1 MPNPYP
7 LWTAVVAMLVF
18 SGPNLITV
26 ALGGLDTGETVELSS
41 GVLIFSLVFT
51 LILQVII
58 FGIAL
63 LPLLVTK
70 RLDRRLW
77 GPQRT
82 SWTVVWVGL
91 VVGLVTAVVAY
102 TLNAVAAFLVGAEDP
117 VEQQLLQDALT
128 GGATLVIVA
137 LLAVVLAPVVEE
149 VLFRGVLFRSLIDR
163 GGVWIAAILSSAL
176 FAVVHVE
183 VVVSQPVALV
193 GLFSAGMV
201 WAIGYRIVG
210 NLWVPIIAHAVFNAI
225 SLSLALLVDRLGL
238 TELVGLADTA
248 RLLSPAARLLG

>member
-1 MPNPYP
+1 
-7 LWTAVVAMLVF
+7 LWTAIVAMLVF

-26 ALGGLDTGETVELSS
+26 ALGGLDTGETVELSG

-82 SWTVVWVGL
+82 SWSVVWIGLAVG
-91 VVGLVTAVVAY
+91 VVTAIVAY
-102 TLNAVAAFLVGAEDP
+102 TLNGIAAFLIGAEDP

-128 GGATLVIVA
+128 GGATLAIVA
-137 LLAVVLAPVVEE
+137 LLAVVVAPLVEE
-149 VLFRGVLFRSLIDR
+149 VLFRGVLFRSLMDR
-163 GGVWIAAILSSAL
+163 TGVWVAAVLSSAL
-176 FAVVHVE
+176 FAIVHVE

-193 GLFSAGMV
+193 GLFTVGLV
-201 WAIGYRIVG
+201 LAIAYRIVG
-210 NLWVPIIAHAVFNAI
+210 NLWIPIIGHAVFNGI
-225 SLSLALLVDRLGL
+225 SLSLAIVVDRLGL
-238 TELVGLADTA
+238 DELVALADAA
-248 RLLSPAARLLG
+248 RLLSPAARLVG

>member
-1 MPNPYP
+1 
-7 LWTAVVAMLVF
+7 LWTAIVAMLVF

-26 ALGGLDTGETVELSS
+26 ALGGLDTGETVELSG
-41 GVLIFSLVFT
+41 GVLIFSLLFT

-82 SWTVVWVGL
+82 SWSVVWIGLAVG
-91 VVGLVTAVVAY
+91 VVTAIVAY
-102 TLNAVAAFLVGAEDP
+102 TLNGIAAFLVGAEDP

-128 GGATLVIVA
+128 GGATLAIVA
-137 LLAVVLAPVVEE
+137 LLAVVVAPLVEE
-149 VLFRGVLFRSLIDR
+149 VLFRGVLFRSLMDR
-163 GGVWIAAILSSAL
+163 TGVWVAAVLSSAL
-176 FAVVHVE
+176 FAIVHVE

-193 GLFSAGMV
+193 GLFTVGLV
-201 WAIGYRIVG
+201 LAIAYRIVG
-210 NLWVPIIAHAVFNAI
+210 NLWIPIIGHAVFNGI
-225 SLSLALLVDRLGL
+225 SLSLAIVVDRLGL
-238 TELVGLADTA
+238 DELVALADAA
-248 RLLSPAARLLG
+248 RLLSPAARLIG